1 MKQKTVFYCTEC
13 GNETAKWVGKCPA
26 CGAWNTIEEAPN
38 AKVTKAQV
46 KGGSIM
52 RSKPRLISELSTESE
67 SRFSTGLKELDRV
80 LGGGAVR
87 GSIVLVG
94 GAPGIGKSTLLLQIC
109 GMIANREKILYVTG
123 EESQRQL
130 KMRAMRLGV
139 DSGELYVLA
148 ETDLNQVI
156 SCIEDVAPTVVIIDS
171 IQTMYDAEVASAP
184 GSVTQVRECTM
195 TLMRQAKSDNF
206 TAFVVGHINKEGNIA
221 GPKVLEHMVD
231 CILYFEGDRNTSY
244 RILRS
249 GKNRFGSTNEI
260 GVFEM
265 ETNGLREVEN
275 PSEMLLDGRPDNAPG
290 TCVTCV
296 MEGSR
301 PILAEIQAL
310 VSNTGYNAARRNSN
324 GIDHNR
330 AMMLLAVL
338 EKRGGVPIGG
348 YDSYINVVGGL
359 TIDEPAA
366 DLATVLAVA
375 SSYFDKPLGTDL
387 AAIGEVGLSGEIR
400 SVMNMNQRL
409 SETARL
415 GFTKCVVPYHSG
427 KETTK
432 SPDGLQL
439 IKVHNVREAIQ
450 AVYRA
455 AKTDSE

>member
-1 MKQKTVFYCTEC
+1 MKQKTIFYCTEC
-13 GNETAKWVGKCPA
+13 GNETGKWTGRCSA
-26 CGAWNTIEEAPN
+26 CGAWNTLVDAPEV
-38 AKVTKAQV
+38 KVPKGVPKIQV
-46 KGGSIM
+46 GKRATPNLLSE
-52 RSKPRLISELSTESE
+52 ISGESE
-67 SRFSTGLKELDRV
+67 PRFNTGLKELDRV

-87 GSIVLVG
+87 GSLILVG

-109 GMIANREKILYVTG
+109 GMIGKTEKVLYITG

-139 DSGELYVLA
+139 ESGEIYILA
-148 ETDLNQVI
+148 ETDLAQVQSAI
-156 SCIEDVAPTVVIIDS
+156 DNMNPDVVIIDS
-171 IQTMYDAEVASAP
+171 IQTMYDTEVASAP

-195 TLMRQAKSDNF
+195 QLMRQAKAANF

-265 ETNGLREVEN
+265 GPQGLREVEN

-290 TCVTCV
+290 TCVACV

-301 PILAEIQAL
+301 PVLAELQAL
-310 VSNTGYNAARRNSN
+310 VSTSGFNAARRNSN
-324 GIDHNR
+324 GVDKNR
-330 AMMLLAVL
+330 SMMLLAVL
-338 EKRGGVPIGG
+338 EKLGGLPIST

-359 TIDEPAA
+359 NVDEPAA
-366 DLATVLAVA
+366 DLALLLAVA
-375 SSYFDKPLGTDL
+375 SSYYDMPVGADL

-400 SVMNMNQRL
+400 SVMNLNQRL

-415 GFTKCVVPYHSG
+415 GFKRCVIPARIG
-427 KETTK
+427 KEELNIPK
-432 SPDGLQL
+432 GLQL
-439 IKVHNVREAIQ
+439 IKVNDIREAIK
-450 AVYRA
+450 AVFKA
-455 AKTDSE
+455 

>member
-1 MKQKTVFYCTEC
+1 MKQKTIFYCTEC
-13 GNETAKWVGKCPA
+13 GNETSKWSGRCSS
-26 CGAWNTIEEAPN
+26 CGAWNTMVEAPEIKQPKGTMKN
-38 AKVTKAQV
+38 SIGGQRAKP
-46 KGGSIM
+46 S
-52 RSKPRLISELSTESE
+52 LISELSGESE
-67 SRFSTGLKELDRV
+67 TRFSTGLHELDRV

-87 GSIVLVG
+87 GSLVLVG

-109 GMIANREKILYVTG
+109 GMVGQSEKILYITG
-123 EESQRQL
+123 EESQHQL

-139 DSGELYVLA
+139 ESGEIYVLA
-148 ETDLNQVI
+148 ETDLMQVI
-156 SCIEDVAPTVVIIDS
+156 SAVETMKPDVVIIDS

-195 TLMRQAKSDNF
+195 TLMRQAKADNF

-265 ETNGLREVEN
+265 CTNGLREVEN
-275 PSEMLLDGRPDNAPG
+275 PSEMLLDGRPDNTPG
-290 TCVTCV
+290 TCVACV

-301 PILAEIQAL
+301 PVLAEVQAL
-310 VSNTGYNAARRNSN
+310 VASSGFNAARRNSN
-324 GIDHNR
+324 GVDKNR

-338 EKRGGVPIGG
+338 EKRGGLPIST
-348 YDSYINVVGGL
+348 YDSYVNVVGGL

-366 DLATVLAVA
+366 DLALLLSVA
-375 SSYFDKPLGTDL
+375 SSYYDIPVGADL

-400 SVMNMNQRL
+400 SVMNLNQRL

-415 GFTKCVVPYHSG
+415 GFKRCVVPARTG
-427 KETTK
+427 KDELKT
-432 SPDGLQL
+432 PDGLEL
-439 IKVHNVREAIQ
+439 IKVKDIREAIKF
-450 AVYRA
+450 VFG
-455 AKTDSE
+455 E

>member
-1 MKQKTVFYCTEC
+1 MAKQKTVFYCSEC
-13 GNETAKWVGKCPA
+13 GNETAKWNGRCPA
-26 CGAWNTIEEAPN
+26 CGAWNTLVEAPES
-38 AKVTKAQV
+38 KPGKAII
-46 KGGSIM
+46 KGGSIR
-52 RSKPRLISELSTESE
+52 RSTPSLIKDLSTESE

-109 GMIANREKILYVTG
+109 GMVGKYEKILYVSG

-139 DSGELYVLA
+139 DSGEVYVLA
-148 ETDLNQVI
+148 ETDLSQVI
-156 SCIEDVAPTVVIIDS
+156 NCIEELSPTVVIIDS

-195 TLMRQAKSDNF
+195 TLMRQAKTDNF
-206 TAFVVGHINKEGNIA
+206 TVFVVGHINKEGNIA

-265 ETNGLREVEN
+265 ESNGLREVEN
-275 PSEMLLDGRPDNAPG
+275 PSEMLLEGRPEDAPG

-296 MEGSR
+296 MEGTR

-310 VSNTGYNAARRNSN
+310 VSNSGYNAARRNTN

-330 AMMLLAVL
+330 AMMLMAVL
-338 EKRGGVPIGG
+338 EKRGGIPVGG
-348 YDSYINVVGGL
+348 YDAYVNVVGGL

-366 DLATVLAVA
+366 DLATVLAIA
-375 SSYFDKPLGTDL
+375 SSYFDRPLGTDL

-400 SVMNMNQRL
+400 SVMNLNQRL

-415 GFTKCVVPYHSG
+415 GFSRCIIPYHSG
-427 KETTK
+427 KEHTAAPK
-432 SPDGLQL
+432 GLEL
-439 IKVHNVREAIQ
+439 IRVKTVREAVKAVFQ
-450 AVYRA
+450 AS
-455 AKTDSE
+455 KNEN

>member
-1 MKQKTVFYCTEC
+1 MKQKTVYYCTEC
-13 GNETAKWVGKCPA
+13 GNETGKWTGRCNA
-26 CGAWNTIEEAPN
+26 CGAWNTLEEAPQIKISKGS
-38 AKVTKAQV
+38 AKNVLRN
-46 KGGSIM
+46 
-52 RSKPRLISELSTESE
+52 RSKANHISELSGEAE
-67 SRFSTGLKELDRV
+67 VRFKTGLNELDRV

-87 GSIVLVG
+87 GSLVLVG

-109 GMIANREKILYVTG
+109 GEIAKNEKILYVSG

-139 DSGELYVLA
+139 NSGELYILS
-148 ETDLNQVI
+148 ETDLTQVTAA
-156 SCIEDVAPTVVIIDS
+156 IEDMKPDVVIIDS
-171 IQTMYDAEVASAP
+171 IQTMYDTDTASAP

-195 TLMRQAKSDNF
+195 KLMQLAKNTNF

-265 ETNGLREVEN
+265 CADGLREVEN
-275 PSEMLLDGRPDNAPG
+275 PSEMLLDGRPEHAPG

-296 MEGSR
+296 MEGTR

-310 VSNTGYNAARRNSN
+310 VTNSGFNAARRNSN
-324 GIDHNR
+324 GVDRNR

-338 EKRGGVPIGG
+338 EKRGGLPIST

-359 TIDEPAA
+359 SVEEPAV
-366 DLATVLAVA
+366 DLAMVLAIA
-375 SSYFDKPLGTDL
+375 SSYYDMPLGPDL
-387 AAIGEVGLSGEIR
+387 AAVGEVGLSGEIR

-409 SETARL
+409 TETARL
-415 GFTKCVVPYHSG
+415 GFKRFMIPAKIG
-427 KETTK
+427 KEDLSIPEGIT
-432 SPDGLQL
+432 L
-439 IKVHNVREAIQ
+439 IRVKDISEAIQ
-450 AVYRA
+450 AVFGA
-455 AKTDSE
+455 